1 MWRPKPRAE
10 GLVNLRRN
18 LCSEMPLGVP
28 TESQRAVIMRSSSE
42 CTFCTMISSSY
53 SGIFYARTVARGG
66 NGGGGRRKGGRS
78 IRIFCMPGR
87 PPLEDVLAAGRV
99 LRVGGPSRRRTTP
112 RSRPRL
118 SSLPGHSLEAG
129 QRLLR
134 GGRATHRGR
143 RRPDSHGRRRGA
155 VPGSTGSVDAQESGT
170 KPNSTSRPPASLT
183 RRSARRPQRFVRTTP
198 ASSPTACSTQPSSP
212 TYGPASVT
220 RRTMSRSES
229 IVASRR
235 AQEPTMAT
243 PRTSGLSLTQPL
255 TRPTTA
261 NISELLRAV
270 STATIMSC
278 A

>member
-66 NGGGGRRKGGRS
+66 NGVWRPKKRR
-78 IRIFCMPGR
+78 PLDTDLLYAW
-87 PPLEDVLAAGRV
+87 PPSVNDVLAAGRV

-143 RRPDSHGRRRGA
+143 RRPDSHGRRREPCLGRQDQSMPKRA
-155 VPGSTGSVDAQESGT
+155 GR
-170 KPNSTSRPPASLT
+170 SR
-183 RRSARRPQRFVRTTP
+183 
-198 ASSPTACSTQPSSP
+198 
-212 TYGPASVT
+212 
-220 RRTMSRSES
+220 
-229 IVASRR
+229 
-235 AQEPTMAT
+235 
-243 PRTSGLSLTQPL
+243 
-255 TRPTTA
+255 TRP
-261 NISELLRAV
+261 LGHQRASHV
-270 STATIMSC
+270 AP
-278 A
+278 